1 MCQILFMRLETNH
14 CGDNGRGAPDTSQ
27 AGKPSKPSQG
37 LQGCLLPARW
47 STRLQALQL
56 SLADFGRYLLT
67 SHHLAPPLLAIRSM
81 YVLPGKALLL
91 PCSQSRKALGPVTE
105 TLWTSHQSNRSP
117 GRDYDSGLG
126 ACCTFLLS
134 PFSRYLSFSYCDVPV
149 RYRNHLIM
157 FLISSKTPL
166 NKTLKSRSGISSFFK
181 RCLMLSASWL
191 PAK

>member
-1 MCQILFMRLETNH
+1 MLPPLCQILFMRLETNH
-14 CGDNGRGAPDTSQ
+14 YGDNGRGAPDTSQ

-37 LQGCLLPARW
+37 LQGCLLPARQ

-91 PCSQSRKALGPVTE
+91 PCSQSRKALGAVTE

-134 PFSRYLSFSYCDVPV
+134 SFSRYLSFSYC
-149 RYRNHLIM
+149 
-157 FLISSKTPL
+157 
-166 NKTLKSRSGISSFFK
+166 
-181 RCLMLSASWL
+181 
-191 PAK
+191 